1 MEPRVTSLPSVC
13 VAIPVKNGGMYLAEA
28 IESVLAQTDVDLSV
42 RVLDNGSDDDSLEI
56 AQRYSS
62 DARLT
67 AGRNPSDIHFYGS
80 LNRILAE
87 TDAEYFVPFAG
98 DDRMLAGNLSRKV
111 AALENTGAAFASSS
125 ATLIDAAGT
134 PIGVAPD
141 HGATPP
147 LLEAPEFFRLLVPH
161 NIVSCQSV
169 VARSSALREIG
180 GFDGRS
186 IFASDWLTWMRLS
199 LRGPVV
205 TFAEQLIANRA
216 HAQSGTNTYG
226 SQGLNAR
233 DVPATLD
240 HVFLDDALPPA
251 WGQSRDALVAIAH
264 ATVAGELSRSGLTR
278 VTQGWAGYLA
288 MGQALARQ
296 PRSEQLQAGY
306 DALLKAAGLDPPRA
320 PYDAVARAPVD
331 AVDAAALAATAH
343 ALMPLLARLVIAVEP
358 DRLDAAMALLE
369 PCFGTTELDVVV
381 VPTADHRELI
391 IPGCL
396 VVARWGSEL
405 VAEAEDAG
413 VPVHPYDIPDPFV
426 QPPDASR
433 WQTVDIQRCLP

>member
-1 MEPRVTSLPSVC
+1 MESRVTSLPSVC
-13 VAIPVKNGGMYLAEA
+13 VAIPVKNGSRYLAET
-28 IESVLAQTDVDLSV
+28 IESVLAQTGVNLSV
-42 RVLDNGSDDDSLEI
+42 RVLDNGSDDDSLEL

-62 DARLT
+62 DPRLT

-98 DDRMLAGNLSRKV
+98 DDLMLAGNLSRKV
-111 AALENTGAAFASSS
+111 EALENTGAAFASSS

-134 PIGVAPD
+134 PTGVAPD
-141 HGATPP
+141 HRATPS
-147 LLEAPEFFRLLVPH
+147 LLNAPEFFRLLVPH
-161 NIVSCQSV
+161 NIISCQSV

-186 IFASDWLTWMRLS
+186 IYASDWLTWLRLS

-205 TFAEQLIANRA
+205 TLAEQLISNRT
-216 HAQSGTNTYG
+216 HAQSGTSTYG
-226 SQGLNAR
+226 SLGLNAR

-251 WGQSRDALVAIAH
+251 WAKSRDVLVAIAH
-264 ATVAGELSRSGLTR
+264 ATVAGEVSRSGLTR

-288 MGQALARQ
+288 MGRALARQ
-296 PRSEQLQAGY
+296 PHDQQLRAGY
-306 DALLKAAGLDPPRA
+306 DDLLKAAGLAPPRA

-343 ALMPLLARLVIAVEP
+343 AIMPLLARLVIATDP
-358 DRLDAAMALLE
+358 DRVDAVMALLE

-381 VPTADHRELI
+381 VPTTDHRELI
-391 IPGCL
+391 LPGCL
-396 VVARWGSEL
+396 VVARWGSDL
-405 VAEAEDAG
+405 VEEAEEAG
-413 VPVHPYDIPDPFV
+413 VPVYPYDIPDPFV